1 MCLSFLF
8 TFRLSPNCGTI
19 FILCSSPY
27 KWKLFWKIWCFW
39 FSEIKDCD
47 TNQLDGEHH
56 QHPYPSLPERRRS
69 KQERRWSWGRGPH
82 GKWNIL
88 KELLTANLK
97 VHIHVNHSIFY
108 GSRSVP
114 ILQTVIG
121 LQSDPFHFPKL
132 DRRSDPDQ
140 IQIQKFY

>member
-97 VHIHVNHSIFY
+97 VQIIVLKKIACTSIMKL
-108 GSRSVP
+108 S
-114 ILQTVIG
+114 ILVLWHACKTLRFQPYLEITISFES
-121 LQSDPFHFPKL
+121 QFPKN
-132 DRRSDPDQ
+132 
-140 IQIQKFY
+140 K